1 MARSPETEA
10 PSNPSAGQ
18 FEIDAA
24 RPLPHGGGGLPAF
37 AARDRASGQGGLMA
51 LQVARDAPARAMVLR
66 DLTNAK
72 IENLTIPLAHQ
83 GGPAPGG
90 GAYYVICPAPPGRPL
105 SMLTRPWS
113 EPVIIG
119 QVLRPIAQILVELEA
134 RRITHRAIRPNN
146 VFEPQANL
154 QTNLQTNLPLGS
166 LPVTLGAAWAAPPAM
181 HQPEIFEPPYSAMCH
196 PSGRG
201 DGQIADDVYALGVLL
216 IVLAT
221 GRVPLSTLDPIAA
234 IRRKLELGSFAALTA
249 EEKLPPIIADLV
261 RNMLAEDPEHR
272 PPPALL
278 LDPFAARGRRVA
290 ARPPRR
296 AQRPLQIG
304 STTVWDART
313 LSFAIGTQPEAGFQS
328 MRTGDTMQWLRRTL
342 GDATLAVRI
351 EELLRHRATEGR
363 SDDTRADAATVMRA
377 VVLIDPLSPLCWR
390 GTVLWPDAM
399 GPAMAMGVVTEPTL
413 VEHLEELIILE
424 MIPNWAMLRPDRC
437 DFTGLRIES
446 RRHRSLLQTR
456 GPGGGQPRL
465 IYSLNAL
472 LPCLSPLTRDR
483 WVANLADMVPALEA
497 AVGADPSGSEP
508 LDPHIVAF
516 IAARSERRLDREVN
530 GLNGSP
536 DEAEWLI
543 ARLRL
548 LAQLQLRYNP
558 RPLPRLAGWF
568 AAKAGPLVA
577 LWNNRTRR
585 AEVASAINTLATAG
599 HLTPM
604 LALIEDPAGRSAD
617 TQGARTAAQDLM
629 TIEGELASITDGGPH
644 RTAQAAR
651 IGQEA
656 AAVIGLAALAAMMT
670 LAAIG

>member
-1 MARSPETEA
+1 MARSPDTEA
-10 PSNPSAGQ
+10 PSDPSADPSAGQ
-18 FEIDAA
+18 FDIDAA
-24 RPLPHGGGGLPAF
+24 RPLPYGGGGLPTF
-37 AARDRASGQGGLMA
+37 AARDRGSNQGGLMA
-51 LQVARDAPARAMVLR
+51 LRVARDAPARGMILR

-83 GGPAPGG
+83 TGSGPGAS
-90 GAYYVICPAPPGRPL
+90 AYYVICPAPSGRPL

-113 EPVIIG
+113 EAVIIG
-119 QVLRPIAQILVELEA
+119 QVLRPIAQILVELEE
-134 RRITHRAIRPNN
+134 RRLTHRAIRPNN
-146 VFEPQANL
+146 VFESQAN
-154 QTNLQTNLPLGS
+154 

-221 GRVPLSTLDPIAA
+221 GRMPLAALDPVAA

-249 EEKLPPIIADLV
+249 EEKLPPIISDLV

-272 PPPALL
+272 PPPTLL

-377 VVLIDPLSPLCWR
+377 VVLIDPLAPLCWR
-390 GTVLWPDAM
+390 GTVVWPDAM
-399 GPAMAMGVVTEPTL
+399 GTAMAMGMVTEPTL
-413 VEHLEELIILE
+413 LEHLEELIVLE

-456 GPGGGQPRL
+456 GPGGGLPRL
-465 IYSLNAL
+465 IYRLNPL
-472 LPCLSPLTRDR
+472 LPCLSPLARDR
-483 WVANLADMVPALEA
+483 WVAGLADMVPALEA
-497 AVGADPSGSEP
+497 AVGADPSGAEP

-516 IAARSERRLDREVN
+516 IAVRSERRLDGEVN
-530 GLNGSP
+530 GLNGRP

-577 LWNNRTRR
+577 LWNNRPRR
-585 AEVASAINTLATAG
+585 AEVAATINTLAAAG
-599 HLTPM
+599 NLAAM

-617 TQGARTAAQDLM
+617 AQGSKTAAQDLM
-629 TIEGELASITDGGPH
+629 TIEAELASITDGGPH
-644 RTAQAAR
+644 RTTQAAR

>member
-1 MARSPETEA
+1 MARSPDNETQ
-10 PSNPSAGQ
+10 PDPSAGQ
-18 FEIDAA
+18 YDIDTA
-24 RPLPHGGGGLPAF
+24 RPLPQVGGGLPTF
-37 AARDRASGQGGLMA
+37 AARNRGTGHGGLMA
-51 LQVARDAPARAMVLR
+51 LLVARDAPARPMALR
-66 DLTNAK
+66 DLIGAK
-72 IENLTIPLAHQ
+72 IENLATPLAHQ
-83 GGPAPGG
+83 NGPASGSA
-90 GAYYVICPAPPGRPL
+90 AYYVICPAPAGRPL
-105 SMLTRPWS
+105 SLLTRPWS

-119 QVLRPIAQILVELEA
+119 QVLRPIAQILVELEQ

-146 VFEPQANL
+146 VFESQSN
-154 QTNLQTNLPLGS
+154 
-166 LPVTLGAAWAAPPAM
+166 LPVTLGAAWAAPPGM

-196 PSGRG
+196 PAGRG
-201 DGQIADDVYALGVLL
+201 DGHIADDVYALGVLL
-216 IVLAT
+216 ITLAI
-221 GRVPLSTLDPIAA
+221 GRVPLAALDPVAA
-234 IRRKLELGSFAALTA
+234 IRRKLEMGSFAALTA
-249 EEKLPPIIADLV
+249 EEKLPPIISDLV

-272 PPPALL
+272 PPPTLL

-304 STTVWDART
+304 STVVWDART
-313 LSFAIGTQPEAGFQS
+313 LAFAIGTQPEAGFQS

-377 VVLIDPLSPLCWR
+377 VVLIDPLAPLCWR

-399 GPAMAMGVVTEPTL
+399 GAAMAMGLVTEPVL
-413 VEHLEELIILE
+413 LDHLEELITVE
-424 MIPNWAMLRPDRC
+424 MVPNWAMLRPDRC
-437 DFTGLRIES
+437 DFSGLRIES

-465 IYSLNAL
+465 IYTLNPL

-483 WVANLADMVPALEA
+483 WVAGLADMAPALEA
-497 AVGADPSGSEP
+497 AIGADPSGTDP
-508 LDPHIVAF
+508 LDPHVVAF
-516 IAARSERRLDREVN
+516 IAARSDRRLEAEVN
-530 GLNGSP
+530 GLNGHP

-548 LAQLQLRYNP
+548 LAQLQVRYYA

-577 LWNNRTRR
+577 LWYNRPRR
-585 AEVASAINTLATAG
+585 AEVASTINTLAAAG
-599 HLTPM
+599 QIAPM

-617 TQGARTAAQDLM
+617 AHGARTAAQDLM
-629 TIEGELASITDGGPH
+629 TIEAELASITDGGPH

-670 LAAIG
+670 LAAFG

>member
-1 MARSPETEA
+1 MARSPDTEM
-10 PSNPSAGQ
+10 PSAPSAGQ
-18 FEIDAA
+18 FDIDTA
-24 RPLPHGGGGLPAF
+24 RPLPHGGGGLPTF
-37 AARDRASGQGGLMA
+37 AARDRESGQGGLMA

-72 IENLTIPLAHQ
+72 IENLAIPLAHQ
-83 GGPAPGG
+83 SGSAPGG
-90 GAYYVICPAPPGRPL
+90 SAYYVICPAPPGRPL
-105 SMLTRPWS
+105 SMLARPWS
-113 EPVIIG
+113 EAVIIG
-119 QVLRPIAQILVELEA
+119 QVLRPIAQILVELEE
-134 RRITHRAIRPNN
+134 RRLTHRAIRPNN
-146 VFEPQANL
+146 LFESQIN
-154 QTNLQTNLPLGS
+154 

-216 IVLAT
+216 IFLAT
-221 GRVPLSTLDPIAA
+221 GRMPLAALDPIAA
-234 IRRKLELGSFAALTA
+234 IRRKLEMGSFAALTA

-272 PPPALL
+272 PPPTLL

-313 LSFAIGTQPEAGFQS
+313 LAFAIGTQPEAGFQS

-363 SDDTRADAATVMRA
+363 ADDTRADAATVMRA

-390 GTVLWPDAM
+390 GTVVWPDAM
-399 GPAMAMGVVTEPTL
+399 GTGMAMGMVTEPTL
-413 VEHLEELIILE
+413 LEHLEELITLE
-424 MIPNWAMLRPDRC
+424 MVPNWAMLRPDRC

-446 RRHRSLLQTR
+446 RRYRSLLQTR
-456 GPGGGQPRL
+456 GPGGGLPRL

-483 WVANLADMVPALEA
+483 WVASLADMVPALEA
-497 AVGADPSGSEP
+497 AVGADPSGAEP
-508 LDPHIVAF
+508 LDQHIIAF
-516 IAARSERRLDREVN
+516 IAARSERRLDAEVN
-530 GLNGSP
+530 GLNGRP

-577 LWNNRTRR
+577 LWNNRPKR
-585 AEVASAINTLATAG
+585 AEVASTINALAAAG
-599 HLTPM
+599 HLTPI

-617 TQGARTAAQDLM
+617 SHGARAAAQDLM
-629 TIEGELASITDGGPH
+629 TIEAELASITDGGRH

-656 AAVIGLAALAAMMT
+656 AAVIGLAALATMMT